1 MMKRLLALLM
11 ALAMMFTLVAC
22 GAGTAEETAAPAEA
36 STPEAAA
43 DTAEETAEEPAEEES
58 PAKTFKIGYNYFGSA
73 SYTLLTLA
81 NHSGDTLELLDM
93 EYVASDNSFSL
104 EELVTDVENM
114 INAGCDGLVL
124 WLPTDTLYLQVT
136 EMCKEAEIPFVLN
149 DKLPMDESLIEQI
162 SANPYFC
169 GAAGVANPQYGV
181 ALANFVLDQGW
192 TSCIISSSSVGD
204 VSDTERMNAFLE
216 IFEAAGGTVLAE
228 LHASSSDEAL
238 PQIEDALTAHG
249 EVDFIYGVGGDFGNA
264 ACSALA
270 NFDYDTKVITTG
282 IDQGTLENF
291 DAGTISMVNGDYF
304 VNGIMSVIMLVNALE
319 GNTLVDEDGNPG
331 WIYNTTSIDINAD
344 TVEAFRKVFVER
356 LCYSAEELQQMT
368 YAYNPDFTLADLQQI
383 IADYSFAD
391 RVTQAVEDG
400 ILTTEEATAAGVEIG

>member
-1 MMKRLLALLM
+1 MKKRTLALLM
-11 ALAMMFTLVAC
+11 ALVMMFTLVAC
-22 GAGTAEETAAPAEA
+22 GGSGDTPSSNEPAPSSSAPSSNEPAPSSSAPAEV
-36 STPEAAA
+36 E
-43 DTAEETAEEPAEEES
+43 
-58 PAKTFKIGYNYFGSA
+58 TFKIGYNYFGSA

-81 NHSGDTLELLDM
+81 NHSGDTLELLDC
-93 EYVASDNSFSL
+93 EYIASDNSFSL

-136 EMCKEAEIPFVLN
+136 QMCADAGIPFVLN
-149 DKLPMDESLIEQI
+149 DKLPMDQAIVDQI
-162 SANPYFC
+162 SQNPYFC
-169 GAAGVANPQYGV
+169 GAVGVANKQYGV
-181 ALANFVLDQGW
+181 ALANYVVAQGW
-192 TSCIISSSSVGD
+192 DSCIISSSSVGD

-264 ACSALA
+264 ACSALE
-270 NFDYDTKVITTG
+270 NFDYATKVVTTG

-304 VNGIMSVIMLVNALE
+304 VNGIMSVVMMVNALQ
-319 GNTLVDEDGNPG
+319 GNVLVDENGNPG
-331 WIYNTTSIDINAD
+331 WIYNTASIDINSQTID
-344 TVEAFRKVFVER
+344 AFRKVFVER

-368 YAYNPDFTLADLQQI
+368 YAYNPDFTLADLEEI
-383 IADYSFAD
+383 VANYGFAD
-391 RVTQAVEDG
+391 RVAQAVEDG
-400 ILTTEEATAAGVEIG
+400 ILTADEAAAAGVTVG